1 MSGQITSS
9 AIVAR
14 ALGLKPDGVASKEAG
29 HCAYCGQGIE
39 IGDPVTP
46 FQPGLAFMD
55 TATLAV
61 RGSTLVC
68 GNCTQ
73 LLGAEALR
81 NSGYGVFHSGG
92 VMPFQKWA
100 HVAYAL
106 NNPPEPPFVAV
117 YATAN
122 NQHMAWR
129 APVTFSR
136 DLIYVRVGLRD
147 LKIRKPYLDAAVQ
160 SAVYLGSEMITAG
173 LLKPGVDSKT
183 LPNPFIALSA
193 NLKMEKRNPVAH
205 VTGVFRPKLFSE
217 DFWKPQYESHVN
229 TLKGMTT
236 GELWAL
242 RFIMTPN
249 AGKKG

>member
-29 HCAYCGQGIE
+29 HCAYCGQHIE

-46 FQPGLAFMD
+46 FQPGPAFMD
-55 TATLAV
+55 SLTLAV

-81 NSGYGVFHSGG
+81 KSGYGVFHSGG
-92 VMPFQKWA
+92 FTPFRKWDD
-100 HVAYAL
+100 VTQAL

-147 LKIRKPYLDAAVQ
+147 LKIRRPYLELAVR
-160 SAVYLGSEMITAG
+160 SAIYLGDEMIAAG
-173 LLKPGVDSKT
+173 LIKPKADAKT
-183 LPNPFIALSA
+183 LHNPFIDLSQD
-193 NLKMEKRNPVAH
+193 LKDPTA
-205 VTGVFRPKLFSE
+205 GVFRPKLFSE
-217 DFWKPQYESHVN
+217 GFWKPQYESHVN
-229 TLKGMTT
+229 ILRGMTT

-242 RFIMTPN
+242 RFIMTPG
-249 AGKKG
+249 AGQED

>member
-14 ALGLKPDGVASKEAG
+14 ALGLEPDGVASKHAG
-29 HCAYCGQGIE
+29 HCAYCGQDIN

-46 FQPGLAFMD
+46 FQVGPAFMD
-55 TATLAV
+55 SLTLAA

-81 NSGYGVFHSGG
+81 KSGYGVFHSGG
-92 VMPFQKWA
+92 VMPFRKWA
-100 HVAYAL
+100 DVAHAL
-106 NNPPEPPFVAV
+106 NNPPEPPFVV
-117 YATAN
+117 LYATAN

-147 LKIRKPYLDAAVQ
+147 LKIRRPYLENAIR
-160 SAVYLGSEMITAG
+160 SAIYLGEEMIAAG
-173 LLKPGVDSKT
+173 LLKPGAKT
-183 LPNPFIALSA
+183 LPHPFVTLSPD
-193 NLKMEKRNPVAH
+193 LKEPAS
-205 VTGVFRPKLFSE
+205 GVFRPKLFSE
-217 DFWKPQYESHVN
+217 DFWKPQYESHLN
-229 TLKGMTT
+229 TLEGMTT

-242 RFIMTPN
+242 RFIMTPG
-249 AGKKG
+249 AGQEDRHTV